1 MFYKI
6 LLIIYVPK
14 LPFLFLLRTFKS
26 AETMTEKIYQKPSVE
41 LEQSSLLL
49 HALATC
55 HSISYVNKEM
65 IGDPLDIKMFSST
78 GWEYED
84 SSENENLEFPIVKP
98 PLGGITGLKIS
109 IIRNFP
115 FSSDL
120 QRQSVIV
127 KNDVEEHPFIFLKV
141 PLLKFTNLINL
152 LIFSGRSRDG
162 CLKMHQCPCKLHD

>member
-1 MFYKI
+1 
-6 LLIIYVPK
+6 
-14 LPFLFLLRTFKS
+14 
-26 AETMTEKIYQKPSVE
+26 MTEKIYQKPSVE
-41 LEQSSLLL
+41 LDQSSLLL

-78 GWEYED
+78 GWDYED
-84 SSENENLEFPIVKP
+84 SSENAHLEFPIVKP
-98 PLGGITGLKIS
+98 PLGGMKDLRIS

-127 KNDVEEHPFIFLKV
+127 KNDLREHPFIFLKV
-141 PLLKFTNLINL
+141 SSHKFFFQFTTYFRALRRWLPQNA
-152 LIFSGRSRDG
+152 STCRSTSR
-162 CLKMHQCPCKLHD
+162 LSLRS

>member
-1 MFYKI
+1 
-6 LLIIYVPK
+6 
-14 LPFLFLLRTFKS
+14 
-26 AETMTEKIYQKPSVE
+26 MTEKIYQKPSVE
-41 LEQSSLLL
+41 LDQSSLLL

-78 GWEYED
+78 GWDYED
-84 SSENENLEFPIVKP
+84 SSENEHLEFPIVKP
-98 PLGGITGLKIS
+98 PLGGLKDLRIS

-127 KNDVEEHPFIFLKV
+127 KNDLREHPFIFLKV
-141 PLLKFTNLINL
+141 LSHKFCFKLTNLFRALRKWLPQNASTFL
-152 LIFSGRSRDG
+152 STSRPSLRS
-162 CLKMHQCPCKLHD
+162 